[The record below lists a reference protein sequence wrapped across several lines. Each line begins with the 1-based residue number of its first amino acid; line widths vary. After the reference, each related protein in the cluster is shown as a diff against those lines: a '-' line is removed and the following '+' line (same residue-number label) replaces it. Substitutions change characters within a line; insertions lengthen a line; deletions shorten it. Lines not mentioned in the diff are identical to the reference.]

1 MDHCGCCEN
10 IKLKTNQNMENKIY
24 ENDENY
30 LKPYFY

>member
-10 IKLKTNQNMENKIY
+10 IKLKTNQNRENKIY
-24 ENDENY
+24 ENY